1 MSTVGVNANAS
12 KWMQGDGKESDIVIS
27 SRIRLARNLAGYS
40 FPHLL
45 NHEQAMQVVE
55 KVASVFANLPG
66 EEGKEYDMLY
76 MQYLPS
82 LDRQVL
88 VEKHLISPQLAE
100 KEEGALLL
108 SKGEDVAIMLNEEDH
123 LRMQC
128 LLPGLQ
134 LEVAW
139 QKLNKID
146 DMLEEKLDIAFDNQ
160 FGYLTACP
168 TNLGTGLRASVMLHL
183 PALVFTKQADQLFS
197 VVNKVGMTVRG
208 LYGEGTKAGGN
219 MFQLSNQVTLG
230 LTEEEI
236 LSRLNKVVM
245 QVIEQEKQAR
255 IWLQKENDKALA
267 DRIWRAYGILTNAR
281 SISSDEMMEKCSLIR
296 LGMDLGILPNLNSAM
311 LNRIMVGTQ
320 PAFVQ
325 KKSVKELDPQERD
338 WQRAEMIRKQLR
350 GEEL

>member
-108 SKGEDVAIMLNEEDH
+108 SKGEDL
-123 LRMQC
+123 
-128 LLPGLQ
+128 
-134 LEVAW
+134 
-139 QKLNKID
+139 
-146 DMLEEKLDIAFDNQ
+146 
-160 FGYLTACP
+160 
-168 TNLGTGLRASVMLHL
+168 
-183 PALVFTKQADQLFS
+183 
-197 VVNKVGMTVRG
+197 
-208 LYGEGTKAGGN
+208 
-219 MFQLSNQVTLG
+219 
-230 LTEEEI
+230 
-236 LSRLNKVVM
+236 
-245 QVIEQEKQAR
+245 
-255 IWLQKENDKALA
+255 
-267 DRIWRAYGILTNAR
+267 
-281 SISSDEMMEKCSLIR
+281 SLIH
-296 LGMDLGILPNLNSAM
+296 I
-311 LNRIMVGTQ
+311 
-320 PAFVQ
+320 
-325 KKSVKELDPQERD
+325 
-338 WQRAEMIRKQLR
+338 
-350 GEEL
+350 